1 MCFGPHCAFFDNDLI
16 INKKIYNLI
25 NKIFSVYYDNS
36 KINIQIT
43 EIPKI
48 IMMENI
54 KFIELIGID
63 LQKNKYSILI
73 EQKLALRF
81 AKRKKY
87 FNNCKEKNNIYIMM
101 LDKKK

>member
-1 MCFGPHCAFFDNDLI
+1 MLFVLVHVIFFLI
-16 INKKIYNLI
+16 ILL
-25 NKIFSVYYDNS
+25 S

-54 KFIELIGID
+54 KFIELIGVD
-63 LQKNKYSILI
+63 LQRNKYSILI